1 MIAQLSGCCSR
12 YEVCAFAVSDSKSSQ
27 SMLPPISALGLL
39 ERQAI
44 SYFRRGLVLR
54 ANAMWQAPTSTHPF
68 SLPPGIC
75 DLYAVLSLRI
85 SSCAKAEQSFL
96 KQAMWLW

>member
-1 MIAQLSGCCSR
+1 MLL
-12 YEVCAFAVSDSKSSQ
+12 VLVFAS
-27 SMLPPISALGLL
+27 LRRPPILALGLL
-39 ERQAI
+39 ERRAI

-85 SSCAKAEQSFL
+85 SSCAKAEESFL
-96 KQAMWLW
+96 KQAMWALVNEGE